1 MDEEVE
7 DIVFTEALGGALGV
21 VVGEL
26 ANPSEVG
33 DFATLAQAF

>member
-7 DIVFTEALGGALGV
+7 DVVFTEALGGALGV

-33 DFATLAQAF
+33 GFATFSEAF